1 MPDAAAARSFR
12 VALFCTCLVDQ
23 FLPEVGE
30 ATVRVLKRLGVEL
43 EFPQEQTCCGQPLF
57 NNGFQREALRIAKR
71 TIPIFEGYD
80 YVVIPSGSCGW
91 MLKEVYPEL
100 LSDEKAMAERA
111 RAFSRKVFELSQFL
125 VGVLGVRDVG
135 SRLKGTVTYH
145 DSCHLLRGLK
155 VSEEPRQLLSAIPG
169 VELREMDATENCC
182 GFGGSFAAKLP
193 EVSSAMLDV
202 KLASA
207 QKTGAQYLVACD
219 AGCLLQM
226 GGGLAR
232 REGSLKPL
240 HLAQALAWR
249 D

>member
-1 MPDAAAARSFR
+1 A
-12 VALFCTCLVDQ
+12 ALFCTCLVDQ

-43 EFPQEQTCCGQPLF
+43 EFPQQQTCCGQPLF
-57 NNGFQREALRIAKR
+57 NNGFHTEAIRLARR

-80 YVVIPSGSCGW
+80 YVVIPSGACGLLL
-91 MLKEVYPEL
+91 MVVYPER
-100 LSDEKAMAERA
+100 LSLEKACSVWA
-111 RAFSRKVFELSQFL
+111 RAFSQKVFELSQFL
-125 VGVLGVRDVG
+125 VGVLGMRDVG
-135 SRLKGTVTYH
+135 SGLKGTVTYH

-155 VSEEPRQLLSAIPG
+155 VGEEPRQLLSAIPG
-169 VELREMDATENCC
+169 VELREMEDPENCC

-193 EVSSAMLDV
+193 EVSGAMLDV

-207 QKTGAQYLVACD
+207 QSTGADYLVACD
-219 AGCLLQM
+219 AGCLLQI

-232 REGSLKPL
+232 REGSPKPL